1 METYFIGH
9 ECYLRKNKFSTGNVT
24 SAKISQQILGCKPA
38 ITGRQENNLSGQP
51 KLEPVKTCHLGFIK
65 KKKKN
70 LPLRVSCKI
79 VVKMLW
85 MYHLSFSIFCSI
97 IGRQENNLSGWPKL
111 EPVTTC
117 HLGFIVK
124 LL

>member
-9 ECYLRKNKFSTGNVT
+9 ECYLRKNKFSTSNVT

-51 KLEPVKTCHLGFIK
+51 KLEPVKTCRLGFI
-65 KKKKN
+65 KKKN

-97 IGRQENNLSGWPKL
+97 TCRQENNLSGWPKL
-111 EPVTTC
+111 EPVTTY